1 MMSADKK
8 MTAIMDLGKAL
19 LTKGAAVW
27 EVEELLS
34 DIFKQYGFVRSDIIA
49 MSNYLYVTVWDKDD
63 TVYTQ
68 VRRIRSMSL
77 EAIAAKIRER
87 REKAG

>member
-1 MMSADKK
+1 MSADKK

-68 VRRIRSMSL
+68 VRRIRSISL

>member
-68 VRRIRSMSL
+68 VRRIRSISL

>member
-1 MMSADKK
+1 MSADKK

-68 VRRIRSMSL
+68 VRRIRSISR
-77 EAIAAKIRER
+77 EAIAAIIRER